1 MRLSIFSG
9 STIDLPPLDV
19 RKIEDEVRK
28 YWRERSVP
36 QKWRTL
42 SGKKIFSFLEGPPTA
57 NGYPHVGH
65 LRGRI
70 YKDFALRYHK
80 ILGYDVW
87 AQGGW
92 DEQGLPV
99 EVEVEKKLGIRTKR
113 EIFERV
119 GLEKFVE
126 ECNKLVDYYLTYWKL
141 YATELVG
148 LWLDL
153 ENAYET
159 RRSRYLEYVWYLVKR
174 AWERGLLYEG
184 YRVLPFCPRC
194 ETALSDAEVDMGY
207 EERESPSIYVKL
219 KIEGRDGDYLLVWTT
234 TPWTLI
240 DNEAV
245 AVRSDAE
252 YCLLDLGSERWFVA
266 KQLVERVGAELGI
279 SSWRCV
285 EELKGAELRGLRY
298 EHPLLNEVPLHRDHA
313 NGHVVLD
320 AGFVSLEEGT
330 GLVHI
335 APGHGPEDF
344 ELGVQHGLPVTST
357 VGIDGVFDEGAG
369 LFKGLSVSEASE
381 LVINVLSKKKL
392 LVRSGR
398 VVHRYPHCWRCG
410 TPLIYRADRQWF
422 IAMSRLRSK
431 LLEALNSVEIFP
443 RVHRSRFE
451 SWLANVKDWTISR
464 SRIWGTPLPIWRC
477 ADDPSKVLV
486 IGSLDELKRYASSLP
501 SVDEDRLAHRPW
513 IDMVELKTPDCSRW
527 VREPFVVDVWIDSG
541 VAWIAS
547 VDGLRNRDLFS
558 KLFPYSFI
566 TEAIDQTRGW
576 FYSLIA
582 TSVIDVD
589 AAPYAQV
596 LIQGHVLD
604 KYGRKMSKH
613 LGNVVYAEEALK
625 KFGADP
631 LRLYLLYRYPP
642 GDSFMFDPEEVRKVS
657 FGALNIVWNVFRFAA
672 MYMDLDLFNPRKH
685 RLENYENRLSVEDRW
700 ILSRINTV
708 AREFT
713 DYLSRYEV
721 HKAVQLLV
729 DFAVN
734 DLSRTY
740 LKLVRPR
747 VWSEESD
754 DRFVV
759 YATLYYTLK
768 RLLKLFSPAVPHI
781 SEALWLYFVKHFE
794 PEELESVHLAKLD
807 EVDEGRV
814 EPYIEESFRAAL
826 KIVEVLAFLRSKLG
840 IKIRYPLREAIVV
853 ADEETLKKLD
863 LARSVVSRLS
873 NVKRVEL
880 LPVKSKCLEDGYE
893 YVQEGGVTVCLQ
905 KVVDR
910 ELYAEALAREI
921 IRRIQVMRK
930 EMNLDIAEYVDV
942 AIETDSEDIATSLQV
957 FREYVSKEVRALRL
971 LQESP
976 GEGFYVKTWDI
987 EGFTVRIGLRRAQ
1000 SSS

>member
-1 MRLSIFSG
+1 MKK
-9 STIDLPPLDV
+9 V
-19 RKIEDEVRK
+19 EEEVRA
-28 YWRERSVP
+28 YWRERNIP
-36 QKWRTL
+36 QKWRAL
-42 SGKKIFSFLEGPPTA
+42 SGRKLFSFLEGPPTA

-70 YKDFALRYHK
+70 YKDFALRYHR

-113 EIFERV
+113 EISEKVGFER
-119 GLEKFVE
+119 FIE

-141 YATELVG
+141 YATEALG

-159 RRSRYLEYVWYLVKR
+159 RRSRYLEYVWYLVKK
-174 AWERGLLYEG
+174 AWEKGLLYEG

-219 KIEGRDGDYLLVWTT
+219 KIEGGDRDYLLVWTT

-245 AVRSDAE
+245 AVHPDAE
-252 YCLLDLGSERWFVA
+252 YCLADLGGEKWYIAR
-266 KQLVERVGAELGI
+266 QLVERVSAELGI
-279 SSWRCV
+279 ANLRCINLV
-285 EELKGAELRGLRY
+285 RGSELRGLRY
-298 EHPLLNEVPLHRDHA
+298 EHPLLSEVPIHRDHRDS
-313 NGHVVLD
+313 HVVLD
-320 AGFVSLEEGT
+320 TGFVSLEEGT

-344 ELGVQHGLPVTST
+344 ELGVQYGLPITST
-357 VGIDGVFDEGAG
+357 VDIDGVFDEQAG
-369 LFKGLSVSEASE
+369 VFRGLSISEASE
-381 LVINVLSKKKL
+381 LVVRVLNEKKL

-398 VVHRYPHCWRCG
+398 IVHRYPHCWRCG

-422 IAMSRLRSK
+422 IAMSKLRDK

-443 RVHRSRFE
+443 KIHRSRFE

-477 ADDPSKVLV
+477 VENPSKILV
-486 IGSLDELKRYASSLP
+486 IGSVDELKSYASGMP
-501 SVDEDRLAHRPW
+501 DVDDEKLTHRPW
-513 IDMVELKTPDCSRW
+513 IDAVELRSPDCSKW

-541 VAWIAS
+541 VAWLAS
-547 VDGLRNRDLFS
+547 VDGLRNRELFN
-558 KLFPYSFI
+558 KLYPYTFI

-582 TSVIDVD
+582 TSVIDREL
-589 AAPYAQV
+589 APYRQI

-613 LGNVVYAEEALK
+613 LGNVVYAEEALR
-625 KFGADP
+625 KFGVDP

-642 GDSFMFDPEEVRKVS
+642 GDSFMFDPEEVRKTS
-657 FGALNIVWNVFRFAA
+657 SSILNIVWNVFRFAA
-672 MYMDLDLFNPRKH
+672 MYMDLDRFSPRVH
-685 RLENYENRLSVEDRW
+685 RLEEYSSRLSIEDRW
-700 ILSRINTV
+700 ILSRVNTV
-708 AREFT
+708 VKEFIEHLT
-713 DYLSRYEV
+713 RYEI
-721 HKAVQLLV
+721 HKAVQLLI

-759 YATLYYTLK
+759 YSTLYYTLK
-768 RLLKLFSPAVPHI
+768 QLLKLLSPAVPHL
-781 SEALWLYFVKHFE
+781 SEALWIHFIKYFE
-794 PEELESVHLAKLD
+794 PDELESVHLSKLD
-807 EVDEGRV
+807 EVDGGRV
-814 EPYIEESFRAAL
+814 EPQLEESFRTAL
-826 KIVEVLAFLRSKLG
+826 KVVELLASLRNRLG
-840 IKIRYPLREAIVV
+840 IKIRYPLREVVVV
-853 ADEETLKKLD
+853 AERGVLERLEHL
-863 LARSVVSRLS
+863 RSVVSRLS
-873 NVKRVEL
+873 NVKNVEL
-880 LPVKSKCLEDGYE
+880 STSISTCLGGDYE
-893 YVQEGGVTVCLQ
+893 YIQEGEITVCLQ
-905 KVVDR
+905 KTVDR
-910 ELYAEALAREI
+910 ELYAEALAREL

-930 EMNLDIAEYVDV
+930 EMNLDVAEFIEVV
-942 AIETDSEDIATSLQV
+942 VETDSEDIATSLRT
-957 FREYVSKEVRALRL
+957 FREYISREVRASNL

-976 GEGFYVKTWDI
+976 GESFYVKTWDI
-987 EGFTVRIGLRRAQ
+987 EGFTVRIGVKRTHF
-1000 SSS
+1000 SG